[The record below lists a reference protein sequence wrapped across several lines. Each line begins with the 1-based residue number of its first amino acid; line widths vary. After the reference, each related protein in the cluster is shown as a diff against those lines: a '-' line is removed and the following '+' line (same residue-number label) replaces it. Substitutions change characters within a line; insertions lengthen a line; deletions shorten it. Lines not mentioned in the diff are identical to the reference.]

1 MIKTFEH
8 KGLERFFT
16 KGTKSGI
23 QAAHA
28 VKLRDQL
35 TFLNTAMT
43 IDDMDIPGWRLHPL
57 KGRKKNL
64 WSITVNK
71 NWRIV
76 FKFEDGHAYV
86 VNYEDYR

>member
-1 MIKTFEH
+1 MIKSFEH

-23 QAAHA
+23 QALHA

-71 NWRIV
+71 NWRVV

-86 VNYEDYR
+86 VNYEDYH

>member
-1 MIKTFEH
+1 MIKSFEH

-23 QAAHA
+23 RTLHA

-57 KGRKKNL
+57 KGKKKSL

-86 VNYEDYR
+86 VNYEDYH

>member
-1 MIKTFEH
+1 MIKSFEH

-23 QAAHA
+23 QASHA

-57 KGRKKNL
+57 KGRNKTNVAAVSSDRLAVIPVDHLDRSHIVHTLNL
-64 WSITVNK
+64 
-71 NWRIV
+71 
-76 FKFEDGHAYV
+76 
-86 VNYEDYR
+86 

>member
-1 MIKTFEH
+1 MIKNFEH

-23 QAAHA
+23 QASHA

-35 TFLNTAMT
+35 TFLNTAIT

-71 NWRIV
+71 NWRVV
-76 FKFEDGHAYV
+76 FKFEDGHAYI
-86 VNYEDYR
+86 VNYEDYH